1 MRAFIFTYIGGKM
14 IEIKGLSKSFST
26 ANGTLLALDNVNLT
40 LEKGELVGII
50 GMSGAGKTT
59 LLRCLSL
66 LERPDEGEIV
76 IDHLNLLDAK
86 DDRMREYRQKI
97 GVVFQG
103 NQLLKQRNVYD
114 NIAFPLTLKNRKK
127 EEYDVR
133 IKNLIE
139 LVGLSGKEKSYPSQL
154 SGGQKQR
161 VAIARALASE
171 PDLLLLDEPTSALDS
186 ITTRAL
192 LELLKEIHQKT
203 QATILIITH
212 ELSVVEKVC
221 EKVVV
226 IDGGQFIEEGKVS
239 DIFTHPK
246 HKTTRLLLGM
256 ED

>member
-1 MRAFIFTYIGGKM
+1 M

-66 LERPDEGEIV
+66 LERPDDGEIV

-103 NQLLKQRNVYD
+103 DQLLKQRNVYD
-114 NIAFPLTLKNRKK
+114 NIAFPLTLKNQKK
-127 EEYDVR
+127 EEYDTR
-133 IKNLIE
+133 IKHLIE
-139 LVGLSGKEKSYPSQL
+139 LVGLTGKEKSYPSQL

-192 LELLKEIHQKT
+192 LDLLKEIHQKT

-239 DIFTHPK
+239 DIFNNPQ
-246 HKTTRLLLGM
+246 HKTTRLLLGL

>member
-1 MRAFIFTYIGGKM
+1 M

-127 EEYDVR
+127 EEYETR
-133 IKNLIE
+133 IKHLIE
-139 LVGLSGKEKSYPSQL
+139 LVGLTGKEKSYPSQL

-192 LELLKEIHQKT
+192 LDLLKEIHEKT

-239 DIFTHPK
+239 DIFSNPQ
-246 HKTTRLLLGM
+246 HKTTRLLLGL

>member
-1 MRAFIFTYIGGKM
+1 MVRLHEQRKP
-14 IEIKGLSKSFST
+14 
-26 ANGTLLALDNVNLT
+26 NVWT
-40 LEKGELVGII
+40 FR
-50 GMSGAGKTT
+50 S
-59 LLRCLSL
+59 
-66 LERPDEGEIV
+66 
-76 IDHLNLLDAK
+76 
-86 DDRMREYRQKI
+86 Y
-97 GVVFQG
+97 
-103 NQLLKQRNVYD
+103 KQRNVYD

-139 LVGLSGKEKSYPSQL
+139 LVGLFGKEKSYPSQL

-171 PDLLLLDEPTSALDS
+171 SDLLLLDEPTSALDS

-221 EKVVV
+221 E
-226 IDGGQFIEEGKVS
+226 
-239 DIFTHPK
+239 
-246 HKTTRLLLGM
+246 M
-256 ED
+256 

>member
-1 MRAFIFTYIGGKM
+1 M
-14 IEIKGLSKSFST
+14 IEIKGLSKRFST
-26 ANGTLLALDNVNLT
+26 ASGTLLALDNVNLT
-40 LEKGELVGII
+40 LDKGELVGII

-76 IDHLNLLDAK
+76 IDHLNLLDAR

-114 NIAFPLTLKNRKK
+114 NIAFPLTLKNQKK
-127 EEYDVR
+127 EEYDAR

-139 LVGLSGKEKSYPSQL
+139 LVGLVGKEKSYPSQL

-239 DIFTHPK
+239 DIFNHPQ
-246 HKTTRLLLGM
+246 HKTTRLLLGL

>member
-1 MRAFIFTYIGGKM
+1 M

-40 LEKGELVGII
+40 LDKGELVGII

-76 IDHLNLLDAK
+76 IDHLNLLDAR

-114 NIAFPLTLKNRKK
+114 NIAFPLTLKNHKK
-127 EEYDVR
+127 EEYDAR
-133 IKNLIE
+133 IKHLIE
-139 LVGLSGKEKSYPSQL
+139 LVGLTGKEKSYPSQL

-192 LELLKEIHQKT
+192 LDLLKEIHQKT

-239 DIFTHPK
+239 DIFKNPQ
-246 HKTTRLLLGM
+246 HKTTRLLLGL

>member
-1 MRAFIFTYIGGKM
+1 M

-127 EEYDVR
+127 EEYETR
-133 IKNLIE
+133 IKHLIE
-139 LVGLSGKEKSYPSQL
+139 LVGLTGKEKSYPSQL

-192 LELLKEIHQKT
+192 LDLLKEIHQKT

-239 DIFTHPK
+239 DIFSNPQ
-246 HKTTRLLLGM
+246 HKTTRLLLGL

>member
-1 MRAFIFTYIGGKM
+1 M
-14 IEIKGLSKSFST
+14 IEIKGLSKTFKT

-40 LEKGELVGII
+40 LQAGELVGII

-66 LERPDEGEIV
+66 LEQPDSGEIS
-76 IDHLNLLDAK
+76 IDHLNLLAAK

-114 NIAFPLTLKNRKK
+114 NIAFPLTLRNGKK
-127 EEYDVR
+127 EDYDEK
-133 IKNLIE
+133 IKRLIE
-139 LVGLSGKEKSYPSQL
+139 LVGLSGKEFSYPSQL

-161 VAIARALASE
+161 VSIARALASD

-186 ITTRAL
+186 ITTRAF

-203 QATILIITH
+203 NATIVIITH

-226 IDGGQFIEEGKVS
+226 IDDGKFIEEGSVS
-239 DIFTHPK
+239 DIFSHPK
-246 HKTTRLLLGM
+246 HKTTRLLLGL

>member
-1 MRAFIFTYIGGKM
+1 M
-14 IEIKGLSKSFST
+14 IEIKGLSKSFIT
-26 ANGTLLALDNVNLT
+26 DNGTLLALDNVSLT
-40 LEKGELVGII
+40 LEKGEMVGII

-66 LERPDEGEIV
+66 LEKPDEGEIC

-114 NIAFPLTLKNRKK
+114 NIAFPLTLKNMNKT
-127 EEYDVR
+127 EYDDR
-133 IKNLIE
+133 IKHLIE
-139 LVGLSGKEKSYPSQL
+139 LVGLKGKEMSYPSQL

-186 ITTRAL
+186 ITTRSL
-192 LELLKEIHQKT
+192 LDLLKEIHQKT

-212 ELSVVEKVC
+212 ELTVVEKVC

-226 IDGGQFIEEGKVS
+226 IDGGHFIEEGSVTE
-239 DIFTHPK
+239 IFKNPK
-246 HKTTRLLLGM
+246 HKTTRMLLGL

>member
-1 MRAFIFTYIGGKM
+1 M
-14 IEIKGLSKSFST
+14 IEIKGLKKSFNT
-26 ANGTLLALDNVNLT
+26 ANGILVALDNVNLS
-40 LEKGELVGII
+40 LDKGEMVGII

-66 LERPDEGEIV
+66 LEKPDEGEIL
-76 IDHLNLLDAK
+76 IDHLNLLEAK

-114 NIAFPLTLKNRKK
+114 NIAFPLTLRNDKK
-127 EEYDVR
+127 ENYDQKIR
-133 IKNLIE
+133 NLIE
-139 LVGLSGKEKSYPSQL
+139 LVGLSGKELSYPSQL

-161 VAIARALASE
+161 VAIARALASS

-192 LELLKEIHQKT
+192 LELLKEIHEKT
-203 QATILIITH
+203 HATILIITH
-212 ELSVVEKVC
+212 ELSVVQKVC

-226 IDGGQFIEEGKVS
+226 IDGGQFIEQGRVV
-239 DIFTHPK
+239 DIFNHPQ
-246 HKTTRLLLGM
+246 HKTTRLLLGL
-256 ED
+256 EN

>member
-14 IEIKGLSKSFST
+14 IEIKGLTKRFST
-26 ANGTLLALDNVNLT
+26 VSGTLLALDNVNLS
-40 LEKGELVGII
+40 LEKGEMVGII

-66 LERPDEGEIV
+66 LESPDEGEIL
-76 IDHLNLLDAK
+76 IDHLNLLNAK

-114 NIAFPLTLKNRKK
+114 NIAFPLTLKKIKQN
-127 EEYDVR
+127 EYDQR
-133 IKNLIE
+133 IKHLIE
-139 LVGLSGKEKSYPSQL
+139 LVGLQGKEKSYPSQL

-186 ITTRAL
+186 ITTRSL

-226 IDGGQFIEEGKVS
+226 IDGGQFIEEGKVE
-239 DIFTHPK
+239 DIFKHPK
-246 HKTTRLLLGM
+246 HKTTRLLLGL
-256 ED
+256 EN

>member
-1 MRAFIFTYIGGKM
+1 M
-14 IEIKGLSKSFST
+14 IEIKGLKKSFNT
-26 ANGTLLALDNVNLT
+26 ANGTLVALDNVNLS
-40 LEKGELVGII
+40 LDKGEMVGII

-66 LERPDEGEIV
+66 LEKPDEGEIL
-76 IDHLNLLDAK
+76 IDHLNLLEAK

-114 NIAFPLTLKNRKK
+114 NIAFPLTLRNDKK
-127 EEYDVR
+127 ENYDQKIR
-133 IKNLIE
+133 NLIE
-139 LVGLSGKEKSYPSQL
+139 LVGLSGKELSYPSQL

-161 VAIARALASE
+161 VAIARALASS

-192 LELLKEIHQKT
+192 LELLKEIHEKT
-203 QATILIITH
+203 HATILIITH
-212 ELSVVEKVC
+212 ELSVVQKVC

-226 IDGGQFIEEGKVS
+226 IDGGQFIEQGRVE
-239 DIFTHPK
+239 DIFNHPQ
-246 HKTTRLLLGM
+246 HQTTRLLLGL
-256 ED
+256 EN

>member
-1 MRAFIFTYIGGKM
+1 M

-127 EEYDVR
+127 EEYDAR
-133 IKNLIE
+133 IKHLIE
-139 LVGLSGKEKSYPSQL
+139 LVGLTGKEKSYPSQL

-192 LELLKEIHQKT
+192 LDLLKEIHEKT

-239 DIFTHPK
+239 DIFSNPQ
-246 HKTTRLLLGM
+246 HKTTRLLLGL

>member
-1 MRAFIFTYIGGKM
+1 M
-14 IEIKGLSKSFST
+14 IEIKGLKKSFNT
-26 ANGTLLALDNVNLT
+26 ANGILVALDNVNLS
-40 LEKGELVGII
+40 LDKGEMVGII

-66 LERPDEGEIV
+66 LEKPDEGEIL
-76 IDHLNLLDAK
+76 IDHLNLLEAK

-114 NIAFPLTLKNRKK
+114 NIAFPLTLRNDKK
-127 EEYDVR
+127 ENYDQKIR
-133 IKNLIE
+133 NLIE
-139 LVGLSGKEKSYPSQL
+139 LVGLSGKELSYPSQL

-161 VAIARALASE
+161 VAIARALASN

-192 LELLKEIHQKT
+192 LELLKEIHEKT
-203 QATILIITH
+203 HATILIITH
-212 ELSVVEKVC
+212 ELSVVQKVC

-226 IDGGQFIEEGKVS
+226 IDGGQFIEQGRVV
-239 DIFTHPK
+239 DIFNHPQ
-246 HKTTRLLLGM
+246 HKTTRLLLGL
-256 ED
+256 EN

>member
-1 MRAFIFTYIGGKM
+1 M

-40 LEKGELVGII
+40 LDKGELVGII

-127 EEYDVR
+127 EEYETR
-133 IKNLIE
+133 IKHLIE
-139 LVGLSGKEKSYPSQL
+139 LVGLTGKDKSYPSQL

-192 LELLKEIHQKT
+192 LDLLKEIHEKT

-239 DIFTHPK
+239 DIFSNPQ
-246 HKTTRLLLGM
+246 HKTTRLLLGL

>member
-1 MRAFIFTYIGGKM
+1 M

-127 EEYDVR
+127 EEYETR
-133 IKNLIE
+133 IKHLIE
-139 LVGLSGKEKSYPSQL
+139 LVGLTGKDKSYPSQL

-192 LELLKEIHQKT
+192 LDLLKEIHEKT
-203 QATILIITH
+203 QATILNITH

-239 DIFTHPK
+239 DIFSNPQ
-246 HKTTRLLLGM
+246 HKTTRLLLGL

>member
-1 MRAFIFTYIGGKM
+1 M

-66 LERPDEGEIV
+66 LERPDDGEIV

-127 EEYDVR
+127 EEYDIR
-133 IKNLIE
+133 IKHLIE
-139 LVGLSGKEKSYPSQL
+139 LVGLTGKEKSYPSQL

-192 LELLKEIHQKT
+192 LDLLKEIHQKT

-239 DIFTHPK
+239 DIFNNPQ
-246 HKTTRLLLGM
+246 HKTTRLLLGL

>member
-1 MRAFIFTYIGGKM
+1 M
-14 IEIKGLSKSFST
+14 IEIKGLKKSFNT
-26 ANGTLLALDNVNLT
+26 ANGTLVALDNVNLS
-40 LEKGELVGII
+40 LDKGEMVGII

-66 LERPDEGEIV
+66 LEKPDEGEIL
-76 IDHLNLLDAK
+76 IDHLNLLEAK

-114 NIAFPLTLKNRKK
+114 NIAFPLTLRNDKK
-127 EEYDVR
+127 ENYDQKIR
-133 IKNLIE
+133 SLIE
-139 LVGLSGKEKSYPSQL
+139 LVGLSGKELSYPSQL

-161 VAIARALASE
+161 VAIARALASN

-192 LELLKEIHQKT
+192 LELLKEIHEKT
-203 QATILIITH
+203 HATILIITH
-212 ELSVVEKVC
+212 ELSVVQKVC

-226 IDGGQFIEEGKVS
+226 IDGGQFIEQGRVE
-239 DIFTHPK
+239 DIFNHPQ
-246 HKTTRLLLGM
+246 HKTTRLLLGL
-256 ED
+256 EN